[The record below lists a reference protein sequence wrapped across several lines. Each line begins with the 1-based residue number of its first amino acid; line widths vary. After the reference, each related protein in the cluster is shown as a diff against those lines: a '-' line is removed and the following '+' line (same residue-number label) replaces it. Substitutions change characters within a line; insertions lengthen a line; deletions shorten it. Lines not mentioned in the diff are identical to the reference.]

1 MVYYIIALSGHHIE
15 IREIFEISIRFCLD
29 DFRAFSF
36 FDYMVY
42 YIIAL
47 SGVLRSFKWNF
58 FFELRRDAVVEH
70 DLFYIV
76 STRDSVRTSQ
86 FDVP

>member
-1 MVYYIIALSGHHIE
+1 M
-15 IREIFEISIRFCLD
+15 ISFIPGYRFVVELLPV
-29 DFRAFSF
+29 FLAYAAFVEDQLVLAERVRSH
-36 FDYMVY
+36 M
-42 YIIAL
+42 
-47 SGVLRSFKWNF
+47 VLRSFKWNF